1 MLGPTGS
8 FNFRDVGGLLAGGGS
23 RVSGG
28 LLYRAGNLDGLTDDG
43 WHQLSGLGVR
53 TVVDLRLPEETPG
66 RAVGAAVPVGV
77 AVHRFPMWGGEPG
90 DAVLAR
96 LTTDPGSRP
105 SSTTPER
112 ALRGFTDAKVRAYE
126 TIVVREGAAVGA
138 AVRVLAEP
146 GGLPAVVHCA
156 AGKDR
161 TGLVVA
167 VVLRLLGVSEQAVMA
182 DYLRSRDGVSQT
194 RLSRYTLELERLGIP
209 LAAFVPVYAAHP
221 ASLRAA
227 LSAIESGWGSARGY
241 LVGPG
246 AVPADLLD
254 RLGDRL
260 TETVDPAHP

>member
-8 FNFRDVGGLLAGGGS
+8 FNFRDVGGLPTGDGD
-23 RVSGG
+23 RVAVG

-43 WHQLSGLGVR
+43 WRQLTGLGVR
-53 TVVDLRLPEETPG
+53 TVVDLRLDEETKG
-66 RAVGAAVPVGV
+66 RAVGATFPVGV

-90 DAVLAR
+90 DAVLSRMTAGR
-96 LTTDPGSRP
+96 GSSV
-105 SSTTPER
+105 SSSAER
-112 ALRGFTDAKVRAYE
+112 ALRAFTDAKAGAYE
-126 TIVVREGAAVGA
+126 TIVATEGAAVGA

-194 RLSRYTLELERLGIP
+194 RLSRYSAELDRLGVP

-221 ASLRAA
+221 PSLQAA
-227 LSAIESGWGSARGY
+227 LSAIESGWGSVRGY
-241 LVGPG
+241 LLGPG
-246 AVPADLLD
+246 AVPPDLLD

-260 TETVDPAHP
+260 TDTVDRGHP

>member
-8 FNFRDVGGLLAGGGS
+8 FNFRDVGGLPTGGGN
-23 RVSGG
+23 RVAGG

-43 WHQLSGLGVR
+43 WRQLGGLGVR
-53 TVVDLRLPEETPG
+53 TVVDLRLDEETRG

-96 LTTDPGSRP
+96 LTADPGS
-105 SSTTPER
+105 SAGSAPER
-112 ALRGFTDAKVRAYE
+112 ALHAFTDAKVRAYE
-126 TIVVREGAAVGA
+126 TIVVWEGAAVGA

-167 VVLRLLGVSEQAVMA
+167 VVLGLLGVSEQAVMA

-209 LAAFVPVYAAHP
+209 LAAFVPAYAAHP
-221 ASLRAA
+221 PSLRAA

-254 RLGDRL
+254 RLRHRL